1 MTASTTQDRP
11 VSSAGPRFPFTAIVG
26 QTAMKRALILNAI
39 NTRIGG
45 VLIRGKKGTAKSTAV
60 RSLAALLPEVQVVQ
74 GCPYSCLPEIR
85 QGLCQWCHPHPEP
98 TPEEAGTL
106 REDAPSVTR
115 QVRIVDLP
123 VGATEDRLVGSLDI
137 EQAIRSGSRSFEPG
151 LIATT
156 HRGILYVDEVNLLND
171 HLVDVL
177 LDAAAMGRNYVEREG
192 ISVSHAAEFIL
203 VGTMNPEEG
212 DLRPQL
218 LDRFG
223 LAVEVDSAFTP
234 EERREVVKRRIA
246 YESDP
251 YGFMDRWHDFEEA
264 ERERILRSR
273 QLLDQVN
280 VSDDILEL
288 ITDICAEY
296 QVDGLRADIV
306 MYKTASTIAAYEGRD
321 HVVPEDVREAAEM
334 ALLHRQRRQPFQ
346 QPNLVTEQLDSMI
359 DEFQNRPQDR
369 ESRHQDQAQSEEQDD
384 ADPDS
389 PDQSA
394 PNVPDS
400 GGEAGPEEQPP
411 DPRGDS
417 GPEDQYFEVGS
428 PFSVR
433 SLQVNPPDHR
443 ARPSSGR
450 RARTVSGTPSGRY
463 IGAAVPQ
470 EKASDLALDATLRA
484 AAPHQSQ
491 RRAHPH
497 PNLFPGD
504 ERTSDTPELLVEP
517 WDLREKVRETKTG
530 SLILFVVDAS
540 GSMGAQRRM
549 VAVKGA
555 ILSLLLDA
563 YQRRD
568 RVGLI
573 AFRGTGAQVLLPPT
587 SSVDLAHAMLQEMPT
602 GGRTPLSRG
611 LLLAMEVIEAEKQ
624 KDRNVL
630 PLLVVL
636 TDGRANVAMG
646 SSAAE
651 PPGGN
656 SLLDSATAVEEAALQ
671 RPMGNSGADLPLK
684 EARAMAAAIRE
695 QKISAVVID
704 TETDFLR
711 LGLANSIAD
720 EMGAPC
726 LKLEELHA
734 DGLADAVRLQVA
746 TSGTSPLT
754 PDEIQGLLEQIKLS

>member
-1 MTASTTQDRP
+1 MATSTLQQR
-11 VSSAGPRFPFTAIVG
+11 GEPRFPFTAIVG
-26 QTAMKRALILNAI
+26 QTTMKRALIFNAI

-60 RSLAALLPEVQVVQ
+60 RSLAALLPEVAVLR
-74 GCPYSCLPEIR
+74 GCPYSCPPENR
-85 QGLCQWCHPHPEP
+85 QGLCQWCQPES
-98 TPEEAGTL
+98 
-106 REDAPSVTR
+106 EDAPAVIR

-137 EQAIRSGSRSFEPG
+137 EQAIRSGNRAFEPG

-192 ISVSHAAEFIL
+192 ISISHAAEFIL

-223 LAVEVDSAFTP
+223 LAVEVDSAFAA
-234 EERREVVKRRIA
+234 EERREVVKRRID
-246 YESDP
+246 YEADP
-251 YGFMDRWHDFEEA
+251 YGFMDLWQDTEA
-264 ERERILRSR
+264 EERDRILRSR
-273 QLLDQVN
+273 RMLERVT
-280 VSDDILEL
+280 VDDAILEL

-321 HVVPEDVREAAEM
+321 RVVPEDVREAAEM

-346 QPNLVTEQLDSMI
+346 QPHLVTEQLDQMI
-359 DEFQNRPQDR
+359 DEFQNQQRQR
-369 ESRHQDQAQSEEQDD
+369 EPEDQGNASGEDQDD
-384 ADPDS
+384 GDPDP
-389 PDQSA
+389 PDQ
-394 PNVPDS
+394 
-400 GGEAGPEEQPP
+400 EEQPP
-411 DPRGDS
+411 NPTGES
-417 GPEDQYFEVGS
+417 APQDQYFEVGN

-433 SLQVNPPDHR
+433 SLQVKPPDHR
-443 ARPSSGR
+443 ARPTGGR
-450 RARTVSGTPSGRY
+450 RARTVSGSPSGRY
-463 IGAAVPQ
+463 VGATTPE
-470 EKASDLALDATLRA
+470 EKASDLALDATIRA

-491 RRAHPH
+491 RRANAAAEGSGTDSPAF
-497 PNLFPGD
+497 LI
-504 ERTSDTPELLVEP
+504 EP
-517 WDLREKVRETKTG
+517 WDVREKVRETKTG
-530 SLILFVVDAS
+530 SLIIFVVDAS

-573 AFRGTGAQVLLPPT
+573 AFRGTSAQVLLPAT
-587 SSVDLAHAMLQEMPT
+587 ASVDLAQIHLREMPT

-611 LLLAMEVIEAEKQ
+611 LLLALEMIATEKM
-624 KDRNVL
+624 KDRIVL
-630 PLLVVL
+630 PLLVVM

-646 SSAAE
+646 NSDA
-651 PPGGN
+651 PPTSPGTSGT
-656 SLLDSATAVEEAALQ
+656 SLPIA
-671 RPMGNSGADLPLK
+671 
-684 EARAMAAAIRE
+684 EARAMAAAIKE
-695 QKISAVVID
+695 QQISSVVID

-711 LGLANSIAD
+711 LGLAQPIA
-720 EMGAPC
+720 EAMGATC
-726 LKLEELHA
+726 IKLEELQS
-734 DGLADAVRLQVA
+734 DSLADAVRLQLP
-746 TSGTSPLT
+746 TTDDPPLT
-754 PDEIQGLLEQIKLS
+754 PDEIQGLLQQINLT

>member
-1 MTASTTQDRP
+1 MATSTTQNR
-11 VSSAGPRFPFTAIVG
+11 SEPRFPFTAIVG

-60 RSLAALLPEVQVVQ
+60 RSLAALLPEVEVVR
-74 GCPYSCLPEIR
+74 GCPYSC
-85 QGLCQWCHPHPEP
+85 HPDNPEP
-98 TPEEAGTL
+98 LCPWCESRAGG
-106 REDAPSVTR
+106 AQAVTR

-234 EERREVVKRRIA
+234 EERREVVRRRIA
-246 YESDP
+246 YEGDP
-251 YGFMDRWHDFEEA
+251 YGFMDSWHDSEA
-264 ERERILRSR
+264 EERERILRSR
-273 QLLDQVN
+273 QLLERVN

-306 MYKTASTIAAYEGRD
+306 MYKTAGTIAAYEGRD
-321 HVVPEDVREAAEM
+321 HVLPEDVREAAEM

-369 ESRHQDQAQSEEQDD
+369 EPRDQDQSQSEEQDD
-384 ADPDS
+384 GDPDS
-389 PDQSA
+389 PEQD
-394 PNVPDS
+394 
-400 GGEAGPEEQPP
+400 EQPP
-411 DPRGDS
+411 DLPDSPGDS
-417 GPEDQYFEVGS
+417 GAQDQYFEVGN

-433 SLQVNPPDHR
+433 SLQVKPPDNR
-443 ARPSSGR
+443 ARPSGGR

-463 IGAAVPQ
+463 VGAAVPQ

-491 RRAHPH
+491 RRADVE
-497 PNLFPGD
+497 NLTD
-504 ERTSDTPELLVEP
+504 AADTPAFLVEP
-517 WDLREKVRETKTG
+517 WDVREKVRETKTG
-530 SLILFVVDAS
+530 SLILFVVDGS

-568 RVGLI
+568 RVGMI

-611 LLLAMEVIEAEKQ
+611 LLLAMEVIAAEKQ

-636 TDGRANVAMG
+636 SDGRANVAMG
-646 SSAAE
+646 SGLA
-651 PPGGN
+651 P
-656 SLLDSATAVEEAALQ
+656 
-671 RPMGNSGADLPLK
+671 SGEGTSPSSGLPLA

-711 LGLANSIAD
+711 LGLANAIAD

-734 DGLADAVRLQVA
+734 DGLADAVRLQM
-746 TSGTSPLT
+746 TSAETSPLS
-754 PDEIQGLLEQIKLS
+754 PGEIQGLLEQIKLS

>member
-1 MTASTTQDRP
+1 
-11 VSSAGPRFPFTAIVG
+11 
-26 QTAMKRALILNAI
+26 MKRALILNAI

-60 RSLAALLPEVQVVQ
+60 RSLAALLPEVSVLR
-74 GCPYSCLPEIR
+74 GCPYSCLPENR
-85 QGLCQWCHPHPEP
+85 QGLCQFCLP
-98 TPEEAGTL
+98 AGET
-106 REDAPSVTR
+106 APAVTR

-137 EQAIRSGSRSFEPG
+137 EQAIKTGSRSFEPG
-151 LIATT
+151 LIAST

-192 ISVSHAAEFIL
+192 ISVSHAAQFIL

-246 YESDP
+246 YEDDP
-251 YGFMDRWHDFEEA
+251 FGFMDKWQDSEA
-264 ERERILRSR
+264 EERERILHS
-273 QLLDQVN
+273 QELLGKVH

-306 MYKTASTIAAYEGRD
+306 MYKTAGTIAAYEGRN
-321 HVVPEDVREAAEM
+321 HVLADDVREAAEM

-346 QPNLVTEQLDSMI
+346 QPHLVTEQLDSMI
-359 DEFQNRPQDR
+359 DDFQNRPQNR
-369 ESRHQDQAQSEEQDD
+369 EPQDQDQNQSEEQDD
-384 ADPDS
+384 GDPDS
-389 PDQSA
+389 P
-394 PNVPDS
+394 
-400 GGEAGPEEQPP
+400 EPEEQPP
-411 DPRGDS
+411 TPPGDS
-417 GPEDQYFEVGS
+417 GPQDQYYEVGN

-433 SLQVNPPDHR
+433 SLQVKPPDHR
-443 ARPSSGR
+443 ARPAGGR
-450 RARTVSGTPSGRY
+450 RARTISGSPSGRY
-463 IGAAVPQ
+463 VSAATPQ
-470 EKASDLALDATLRA
+470 DKASDLALDATLRT
-484 AAPHQSQ
+484 AAPHQVERRSGLGSQ
-491 RRAHPH
+491 A
-497 PNLFPGD
+497 
-504 ERTSDTPELLVEP
+504 DTDNAPAFLIEP
-517 WDLREKVRETKTG
+517 WDVREKVRETKTG

-573 AFRGTGAQVLLPPT
+573 AFRGTSAQVLLPPT
-587 SSVDLAHAMLQEMPT
+587 SSVDLAHTLLQEMPT

-611 LLLAMEVIEAEKQ
+611 LMLAMEVIEAEKQ
-624 KDRNVL
+624 KDRSVL

-636 TDGRANVAMG
+636 SDGRANVAMG
-646 SSAAE
+646 SGGPSSASDQAE
-651 PPGGN
+651 GGN
-656 SLLDSATAVEEAALQ
+656 
-671 RPMGNSGADLPLK
+671 LPLA
-684 EARAMAAAIRE
+684 EARAMAAAIKE
-695 QKISAVVID
+695 QHISAVVID

-711 LGLANSIAD
+711 LGLAEPVA
-720 EMGAPC
+720 EAMGALC
-726 LKLEELHA
+726 IKLEELHSDA
-734 DGLADAVRLQVA
+734 LADTVRMQMPMSDKPTPVTRRDSGAPAANKAAIEVFNWWLPRLGSNQGFQLQRLTCYHYTTGQRQYRKSIVIAVARGV
-746 TSGTSPLT
+746 
-754 PDEIQGLLEQIKLS
+754 K

>member
-1 MTASTTQDRP
+1 MTTQPSTQQR
-11 VSSAGPRFPFTAIVG
+11 SEPRFPFTAIVG
-26 QTAMKRALILNAI
+26 QSTMKRALILNAV

-60 RSLAALLPEVQVVQ
+60 RSLAALLPDVDVVR
-74 GCPYSCLPEIR
+74 GCPYSCHPVNP
-85 QGLCQWCHPHPEP
+85 QMLCSRCDEHGDG
-98 TPEEAGTL
+98 A
-106 REDAPSVTR
+106 ASVIR

-123 VGATEDRLVGSLDI
+123 VGATEDRLVGTLDI
-137 EQAIRSGSRSFEPG
+137 EAAIRTGSRSFEPG
-151 LIATT
+151 LIAAT
-156 HRGILYVDEVNLLND
+156 HRGVLYVDEVNLLND

-223 LAVEVDSAFTP
+223 LAVEVDSAFTA
-234 EERREVVKRRIA
+234 EERQEVVRRRIA

-251 YGFMDRWHDFEEA
+251 FAFMDAWQESEAA
-264 ERERILRSR
+264 ERKRILSS
-273 QLLDQVN
+273 QELLARVT

-288 ITDICAEY
+288 ITGICHEY

-321 HVVPEDVREAAEM
+321 HVLAEDVREAAEM

-346 QPNLVTEQLDSMI
+346 QPHLVTEQLDSMI
-359 DEFQNRPQDR
+359 DEFQNRPHDR
-369 ESRHQDQAQSEEQDD
+369 EPQDQHNSQSEEQDD
-384 ADPDS
+384 ADPD
-389 PDQSA
+389 PPEQ
-394 PNVPDS
+394 
-400 GGEAGPEEQPP
+400 EEQPP
-411 DPRGDS
+411 EPEGDS
-417 GPEDQYFEVGS
+417 GPQDQYFEVGN

-433 SLQVNPPDHR
+433 SLQVQPPDHR
-443 ARPSSGR
+443 ARPTGGR

-463 IGAAVPQ
+463 VGAVIPQ
-470 EKASDLALDATLRA
+470 DKATDLALDATLRA
-484 AAPHQSQ
+484 AAPHQL
-491 RRAHPH
+491 RRREDASSDDLPAFLIQPH
-497 PNLFPGD
+497 D
-504 ERTSDTPELLVEP
+504 V
-517 WDLREKVRETKTG
+517 REKVRETKTG

-587 SSVDLAHAMLQEMPT
+587 SSVDLAHAMLSEMPT

-646 SSAAE
+646 ADASGTESGGSS
-651 PPGGN
+651 PPI
-656 SLLDSATAVEEAALQ
+656 A
-671 RPMGNSGADLPLK
+671 

-695 QKISAVVID
+695 QRISSVVVD
-704 TETDFLR
+704 TEADFLR
-711 LGLANSIAD
+711 LGLAGPVA
-720 EMGAPC
+720 EAMGAPC
-726 LKLEELHA
+726 IKLEELHS
-734 DGLADAVRLQVA
+734 DSLADTVRMQLPSSNDQ
-746 TSGTSPLT
+746 PLT
-754 PDEIQGLLEQIKLS
+754 PEEVQHLLQQIRLT

>member
-1 MTASTTQDRP
+1 MTATALQHRSE
-11 VSSAGPRFPFTAIVG
+11 PRFPFTAIVG

-60 RSLAALLPEVQVVQ
+60 RSLAALLPEVSVLR
-74 GCPYSCLPEIR
+74 GCPYSCPPENR
-85 QGLCQWCHPHPEP
+85 QGICQMCQPHS
-98 TPEEAGTL
+98 EAAT
-106 REDAPSVTR
+106 AVTR

-137 EQAIRSGSRSFEPG
+137 EQAIRSGNRSFEPG

-234 EERREVVKRRIA
+234 EERREVVRRRIA

-251 YGFMDRWHDFEEA
+251 YGFMDRWQGAEA
-264 ERERILRSR
+264 EERERILRS
-273 QLLDQVN
+273 QQILDRVT

-334 ALLHRQRRQPFQ
+334 TLLHRQRRQPFQ
-346 QPNLVTEQLDSMI
+346 QPHLVTEQLDSMI
-359 DEFQNRPQDR
+359 DEFQNRPHDR
-369 ESRHQDQAQSEEQDD
+369 EPQDQDNSQSEEQDD

-389 PDQSA
+389 PDQ
-394 PNVPDS
+394 
-400 GGEAGPEEQPP
+400 EEQPP
-411 DPRGDS
+411 EPPGDS
-417 GPEDQYFEVGS
+417 GPQDQYFEVGN

-433 SLQVNPPDHR
+433 SLQVKPPDHR
-443 ARPSSGR
+443 ARPTGGR
-450 RARTVSGTPSGRY
+450 RARTVSGSPSGRY

-484 AAPHQSQ
+484 AAPHQPQ
-491 RRAHPH
+491 RRANAAEEGNPADA
-497 PNLFPGD
+497 PAFLI
-504 ERTSDTPELLVEP
+504 EP
-517 WDLREKVRETKTG
+517 WDVREKVRETKTG

-573 AFRGTGAQVLLPPT
+573 AFRGTAAQVLLPPT
-587 SSVDLAHAMLQEMPT
+587 SSVDLAHTMLQEMPT

-611 LLLAMEVIEAEKQ
+611 LMLAMEVIEAEKQ

-646 SSAAE
+646 SGDVATGRAPS
-651 PPGGN
+651 GG
-656 SLLDSATAVEEAALQ
+656 T
-671 RPMGNSGADLPLK
+671 GLPLA

-695 QKISAVVID
+695 QHLSAVVVD

-711 LGLANSIAD
+711 LGLASTIA
-720 EMGAPC
+720 EGMGATC

-734 DGLADAVRLQVA
+734 EGLADAVRLQLPSA
-746 TSGTSPLT
+746 DNPALSPQ
-754 PDEIQGLLEQIKLS
+754 EIQDLLQQIKLP